1 MALNDLLV
9 YVDQTDHAC
18 WARTWSSPALPSS
31 AVMGENARRRHRRSD
46 GAHEPADF
54 HVALMHGFVP
64 ANRSGEAS
72 TLPILMSLKT
82 TAIWLRILSYVSFFP
97 IEPLSGCERR
107 QHSSRLSG

>member
-1 MALNDLLV
+1 
-9 YVDQTDHAC
+9 
-18 WARTWSSPALPSS
+18 
-31 AVMGENARRRHRRSD
+31 
-46 GAHEPADF
+46 
-54 HVALMHGFVP
+54 MHGFVP

-97 IEPLSGCERR
+97 IENLSGCERR